1 MVADALLMPI
11 APVESGVADHGISAF
26 VPSLPAAEGFACLLG
41 DALAQVWRTLDAA
54 SAADIEGIHHL
65 RVGVRRG
72 RAILALFKPLLIA
85 SAAERFDERL
95 QAAGRIFGA
104 ARDWDVFVT
113 ETLPQAGKDG
123 VTAAVID
130 ALTDAT
136 RVPRAKAH
144 SGLQRELGGGG
155 FLLLLAGLTAWA
167 DDGRASPAL
176 LGGHEMAAAMAD
188 IGPKLMARL
197 QRRMTKRAKRLRQAA
212 IPDLHRLRKAV
223 KTYRYAAEG
232 VGPAYPR
239 KSVKAAI
246 RAAKELQDLLGG
258 VNDAAAIAA
267 LTHEAGIDA
276 SSELA
281 PALAA
286 LRVWAEQ
293 RSADART
300 DVPKAWHALRD
311 AAAFW

>member
-1 MVADALLMPI
+1 MPI
-11 APVESGVADHGISAF
+11 APVETGVADHGISAF
-26 VPSLPAAEGFACLLG
+26 VPALPAAEGFACLLG

-65 RVGVRRG
+65 RVGVRRA

-95 QAAGRIFGA
+95 QAAGRVFGA
-104 ARDWDVFVT
+104 ARDWDVLVT

-123 VTAAVID
+123 LVAAAVD
-130 ALTDAT
+130 ALTDAA

-144 SGLQRELGGGG
+144 SGVQRELNDGG
-155 FLLLLAGLTAWA
+155 FLPLLAGLTAWA

-176 LGGHEMAAAMAD
+176 LGGDEMTVAMAD
-188 IGPKLMARL
+188 TGPKLMARL
-197 QRRMTKRAKRLRQAA
+197 QRRMTKRAKGLRQQAA

-267 LTHEAGIDA
+267 LTHEAGMDA

-286 LRVWAEQ
+286 LRDWAEQ
-293 RSADART
+293 RSADARN
-300 DVPKAWHALRD
+300 DVPKAWHAMRD
-311 AAAFW
+311 AADFW